1 MHGKEAKSILSAQN
15 GMNLYRGCTHGC
27 IYCDA
32 RSKCYRMDH
41 DFEDVE
47 VKSNAAELLEYTLRR
62 KRSRCMIATGS
73 MSDPYQPCEE
83 KLGLTRKC
91 FELIDRYGFGLSVQT
106 KSDLIL
112 RDLDILKSIN
122 GKTRCIV
129 EMTLTT
135 YDEDLC
141 RILEPNVCTTKRRAE
156 VLNILRDAGI
166 PTIVWLTPVLPFI
179 NDTEENIRGILE
191 YCIEA
196 AVHGIITFGA
206 GVTLREGDREYFY
219 AALDRNFPGLREKYE
234 KTYGNAYELASPD
247 EKKLTDFI
255 HRTCQAYHI
264 QDDTTKLFTYM
275 HAFVDRE
282 AGEQL
287 SLFNMGLNAAENL

>member
-1 MHGKEAKSILSAQN
+1 MHEKEAKSILSAQN

-32 RSKCYRMDH
+32 RSSCYRMDH
-41 DFEDVE
+41 AFEDVE

-73 MSDPYQPCEE
+73 MSDPYQPCE
-83 KLGLTRKC
+83 KDLRLTRRC
-91 FELIDRYGFGLSVQT
+91 LELIDRYGFGLSIQT

-112 RDLDILKSIN
+112 RDLDILESIN
-122 GKTRCIV
+122 SRTRCIV

-135 YDEDLC
+135 FDEELC
-141 RILEPNVCTTKRRAE
+141 KTLEPNVCTTKRRAE

-196 AVHGIITFGA
+196 QVHGVLTFGF
-206 GVTLREGDREYFY
+206 GLTLREGDREYY
-219 AALDRNFPGLREKYE
+219 YQKLDEHFPDMKEKYIRV
-234 KTYGNAYELASPD
+234 YGNDYELPSPH
-247 EKKLTDFI
+247 EEKLTDFF
-255 HRTCQAYHI
+255 HRTCEAYHI
-264 QDDTTKLFTYM
+264 QDDADKLFTYM

-287 SLFNMGLNAAENL
+287 SLFDDQENV